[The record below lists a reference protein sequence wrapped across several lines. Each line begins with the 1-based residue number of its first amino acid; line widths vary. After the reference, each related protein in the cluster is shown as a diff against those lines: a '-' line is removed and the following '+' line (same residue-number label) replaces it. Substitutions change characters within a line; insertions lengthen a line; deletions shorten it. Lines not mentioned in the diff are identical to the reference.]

1 MKHSGDG
8 LLPLNPCWLSPM
20 EQHKSVLDLKE
31 LLTPNKLHVFTKL
44 DSVNLLP
51 HDYLSMTNVL
61 IYSHYD
67 LRLTHWGRVTHI
79 CVGNF
84 YPSLV
89 QITACRLVG
98 TKSLLEPMLGQWNV
112 NRNLIQENPFENVVW
127 KMAAI
132 FLGLNMLNI

>member
-1 MKHSGDG
+1 MKHSGAG

-51 HDYLSMTNVL
+51 HDYESMTNFL

-79 CVGNF
+79 CFGN
-84 YPSLV
+84 L
-89 QITACRLVG
+89 
-98 TKSLLEPMLGQWNV
+98 
-112 NRNLIQENPFENVVW
+112 
-127 KMAAI
+127 
-132 FLGLNMLNI
+132 